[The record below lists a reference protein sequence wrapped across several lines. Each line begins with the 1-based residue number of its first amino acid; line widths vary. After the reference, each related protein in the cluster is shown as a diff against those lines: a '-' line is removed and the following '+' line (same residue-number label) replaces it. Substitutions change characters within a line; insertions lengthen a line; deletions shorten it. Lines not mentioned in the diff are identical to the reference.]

1 MINNIVEYLSDK
13 KMAILG
19 FGMEGKSTYSFIRK
33 YLDISL
39 TIIDKN
45 NPYDNM
51 AELNN
56 DPNIEVIYGDNYLD
70 NLDKYDLVI
79 KSPGVITKDIDVS
92 NIKFTSQLELLLK
105 YHKDHVIGI
114 TATKGKSTTSTL
126 TYEILKACGVD
137 TILVGN
143 IGKAI
148 FEEIENIKEET
159 FVVVEMSALQLEF
172 VDVSPHIGV
181 IINLYEDHLDHA
193 GTVEHYHA
201 NKLNIFKYQD
211 KNDYAIYCK
220 DIEPLNSYIDNRYKA
235 IKYGIDFNGNYDV
248 NVTSIIGNYVCLNNE
263 QIYDINSNRLLLG
276 DHNLRNIMIVLTI
289 ARILNLDMNKVIDT
303 INSFK
308 GLEHRLEYVGK
319 YNDIIYYNDAIATI
333 PDATINA
340 IKSLK
345 KVDTLIFGGMDR
357 GIDYQQLVDY
367 LNSGIVRNLICM
379 PTTGYKIADMITNN
393 HVNVYKTQMLDEAVK
408 IAKQITAKEH
418 ICLLSPAAAS
428 YEYFKNFQEKGRRF
442 KQLVVGDM
450 NEQ

>member
-1 MINNIVEYLSDK
+1 M
-13 KMAILG
+13 
-19 FGMEGKSTYSFIRK
+19 
-33 YLDISL
+33 
-39 TIIDKN
+39 
-45 NPYDNM
+45 
-51 AELNN
+51 
-56 DPNIEVIYGDNYLD
+56 
-70 NLDKYDLVI
+70 
-79 KSPGVITKDIDVS
+79 
-92 NIKFTSQLELLLK
+92 
-105 YHKDHVIGI
+105 
-114 TATKGKSTTSTL
+114 
-126 TYEILKACGVD
+126 
-137 TILVGN
+137 
-143 IGKAI
+143 
-148 FEEIENIKEET
+148 
-159 FVVVEMSALQLEF
+159 
-172 VDVSPHIGV
+172 
-181 IINLYEDHLDHA
+181 
-193 GTVEHYHA
+193 
-201 NKLNIFKYQD
+201 NIFKYQD

-220 DIEPLNSYIDNRYKA
+220 DIEPLNSYIDDRYKA
-235 IKYGIDFNGNYDV
+235 IKYGIDFNSNYDV

-263 QIYDINSNRLLLG
+263 QIYDVNSHRLLLG

-289 ARILNLDMNKVIDT
+289 ARILNLDMNKVVDT

-393 HVNVYKTQMLDEAVK
+393 NVNIYKIQMLDEAVK